1 MTCLNKP
8 DIRHHDQTT
17 QLHLDDATPNPAAHD
32 QPQSDATSTSSPESR
47 PGNPRGHQ
55 NPNRAAELPATPDPA
70 AVAGVTPTALP
81 AAAAGPPARCAKS
94 NQSQP
99 RTRHHPT
106 RSAKKT
112 PRLRWYLAIALAA
125 ALTATS
131 CEWPPG
137 LADNPMV
144 VAALGGGSV
153 AGRPPNVVPDDDDGG
168 GGVLVDRVYV
178 EARARL
184 TDSGAVEV
192 GARVNATALL
202 WQPTQRLF
210 DYDAAPV
217 GEWWTSSPIGPA
229 TAGVSTVRIR
239 ARRLDDG
246 SLELALLTPG
256 GADVTPRQPQ
266 LTYAELTAGDWAYT
280 SPVVLQADGEPAPP
294 AQPTDNATHGGF
306 TAISTTETRRLWAAR
321 RRHRRLL
328 GPSTAFWRRVC
339 R

>member
-1 MTCLNKP
+1 
-8 DIRHHDQTT
+8 
-17 QLHLDDATPNPAAHD
+17 
-32 QPQSDATSTSSPESR
+32 
-47 PGNPRGHQ
+47 
-55 NPNRAAELPATPDPA
+55 
-70 AVAGVTPTALP
+70 
-81 AAAAGPPARCAKS
+81 
-94 NQSQP
+94 
-99 RTRHHPT
+99 
-106 RSAKKT
+106 
-112 PRLRWYLAIALAA
+112 
-125 ALTATS
+125 
-131 CEWPPG
+131 
-137 LADNPMV
+137 MV

-306 TAISTTETRRLWAAR
+306 TAISTTESAGCGLRGDGTVACWGSPPFWRGISLMLEGSFVAVSTPCALRPEGDIACARPEEGNPERLGPFTALSDNPGCGIRPDGRIDCWRDVSAWVNGSIWCRSR
-321 RRHRRLL
+321 RRRVRSVRSVSAATAAASALTERLL
-328 GPSTAFWRRVC
+328 AGATTKCSSPLATRSRE
-339 R
+339 